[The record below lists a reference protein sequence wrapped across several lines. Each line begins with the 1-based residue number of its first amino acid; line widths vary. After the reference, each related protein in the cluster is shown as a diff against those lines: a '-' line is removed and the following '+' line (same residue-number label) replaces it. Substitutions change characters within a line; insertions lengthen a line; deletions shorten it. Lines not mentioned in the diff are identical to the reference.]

1 MIFSMIADFYTFLD
15 IVRFNSNDWDQA
27 YEVLTCCLERGDL
40 IKETRGP
47 ENIIYHNAG
56 RIEPFNLI
64 HGRMFMDQKEPP
76 RKRTRII
83 RPNPEPVLE
92 KRQDNECNNAES

>member
-1 MIFSMIADFYTFLD
+1 MIADFYTFLD

-27 YEVLTCCLERGDL
+27 YEVLTCCLERGHL
-40 IKETRGP
+40 IKEARGP

-64 HGRMFMDQKEPP
+64 HRRMFMDQTAQP
-76 RKRTRII
+76 RKRPRIM
-83 RPNPEPVLE
+83 RMNPEPVLE
-92 KRQDNECNNAES
+92 KRLDDECDNAES